1 MQIALFSDEILPNI
15 NGITIHVNE
24 LATRLTKK
32 GHHVTVYAPKSI
44 KKTEPLD
51 VPYEITYLQS
61 IPVAVKN
68 NIRFSPPF
76 SFHTFIEMYDNP
88 PDIIHFHTPF
98 TVGFQGIMHAKLFN
112 IPLIGTF
119 HTYFMESEYLR
130 RLGLHK
136 VYLDKNE
143 LINKA
148 GWNYANFF
156 YNKADVVI
164 SPSQVTKTDLM
175 KNNVKSKVQVISN
188 GIDLSHPDCSHIFD
202 LPVKYFLYV
211 GRLSIE
217 KSIDKVLEAFHKS
230 HLVDE
235 STHLV
240 IVGDGQYRKKLED
253 IAEKLHIHEKVHFM
267 GMIPNETLLCSN
279 IYRNALAFITASKSE
294 IQPIS
299 LLEAMKFDL
308 PIIGVKARGVME
320 LIDGGGFLCEPD
332 DIDCLSNAMTVL
344 ATQESKRFHLSK
356 KIHKIVQKHEI
367 DKSIEKIESLYK
379 RLARKK
385 K

>member
-98 TVGFQGIMHAKLFN
+98 TVGFQGIMNAKLFN

-211 GRLSIE
+211 GRL
-217 KSIDKVLEAFHKS
+217 
-230 HLVDE
+230 
-235 STHLV
+235 
-240 IVGDGQYRKKLED
+240 
-253 IAEKLHIHEKVHFM
+253 
-267 GMIPNETLLCSN
+267 
-279 IYRNALAFITASKSE
+279 
-294 IQPIS
+294 
-299 LLEAMKFDL
+299 
-308 PIIGVKARGVME
+308 IG
-320 LIDGGGFLCEPD
+320 
-332 DIDCLSNAMTVL
+332 
-344 ATQESKRFHLSK
+344 
-356 KIHKIVQKHEI
+356 
-367 DKSIEKIESLYK
+367 
-379 RLARKK
+379 
-385 K
+385 